1 MVYIVGIG
9 PGHKDYIL
17 PKAVEVLKNSHSI
30 IGFERAISSVDFIEN
45 NKIKVKK
52 LSEILDIINSAE
64 NKDVSIIA
72 SGDPLFYGITNY
84 INKNY
89 KGKIEIIPG
98 ISSFQ
103 YMMAKINIPWNEGFL
118 GSLHGR
124 EEDFLNKVK
133 EHKVSIW
140 LTDKKHSP
148 SYICDI
154 LEKENIE
161 ATIYVGE
168 NLSYEDEIIT
178 KGTIKELKYKD
189 FSALTV
195 VVVNKL

>member
-17 PKAVEVLKNSHSI
+17 PKAAEVLKNSHSI

-52 LSEILDIINSAE
+52 LSEILDIINNAE
-64 NKDVSIIA
+64 NKDISIIA

-89 KGKIEIIPG
+89 KGKVEIVPG

-168 NLSYEDEIIT
+168 NLSYEDERIT
-178 KGTIKELKYKD
+178 KGTIKELKNKD

-195 VVVNKL
+195 VVIKKL